1 MPLMSPT
8 ALPPSDMFPS
18 LVATMLDVAHGNQVS
33 LGLTLSLPSP
43 LHTDTSIP
51 WFLIT
56 RVLECFFI
64 LSFHAID
71 LFLWANTDLLRLH
84 CV

>member
-1 MPLMSPT
+1 
-8 ALPPSDMFPS
+8 
-18 LVATMLDVAHGNQVS
+18 MLDVAHGTQVS
-33 LGLTLSLPSP
+33 LGLTLSLPSH

-64 LSFHAID
+64 VSFHAID
-71 LFLWANTDLLRLH
+71 SFLDVQADVLRLH